1 MEGLHSVSSEEK
13 NEGLKEIIANKFSRT
28 PTKKNSYGST
38 STENYEN
45 KVKETEEDNDI
56 SNDVPRISTSF
67 SATIGL
73 TVAAIFI
80 SVIMLLAI
88 TGKNWD
94 FGSDSTI
101 VSPKTSMNY
110 DKAAYTTASPRS
122 EEVVSS
128 GTITVISTTDTT
140 VTTNPTDIVVNPSD
154 PTTVTTDPTTVTTDP
169 TIVTVDPSVTT
180 TLSSPNFVFIVADD
194 LGWNSVG
201 YTNSKLE
208 FATPQM
214 TALAK
219 KGIIMDNFYAQE
231 VCSPSR
237 ASLLTGRYPLSSG
250 MQYGMV
256 AATAEWGLPLDEITI
271 AEVLSDNGYETH
283 MLGKWHLGFFSP
295 LFLPTA
301 RGFDTYLGYV
311 NGENYYWSKRS
322 PDYPQHVDMMEST
335 TSCYTPY
342 EGTDKHDYSTI
353 FYTDKTLELLEEKA
367 VSTSGNPFFL
377 YLAFQAV
384 HDPFTDKGKFTTG
397 MPDSYFDDEP
407 TILSTIH
414 SEVKGKQRQ
423 EYIKSLYML
432 DKSIGQIY
440 DKLEETEL
448 MDDTY
453 LIFMSDNGG
462 CFHGGGKNGP
472 LRGSKGSLYEG
483 GIRVDSWI
491 YSPRLNNQGVVYS
504 NLFHVSDWFPT
515 ILALAAIEY
524 VPDSDH
530 PLDGV
535 NQVQG
540 WIDSTTQPRT
550 SMLYNM
556 YLYLTDYDFNIWT
569 NGSFAVRDNRFKL
582 MHTYND
588 TDYGAWYDEDTE
600 YEGDDD
606 FDSDERCA
614 QQFLT
619 GDFVYYLFDLD
630 EDPYETNN
638 LYYSDDETYTMV
650 KEQLYQLLP
659 GYEAR
664 ATTKISIHWSK
675 HAEVVWESYG
685 NNILPWADTE
695 KLVNGEVYEHPVYC
709 SSLR

>member
-1 MEGLHSVSSEEK
+1 MKGLHSISNEEK
-13 NEGLKEIIANKFSRT
+13 NEGLNDIIISGTKVNKT
-28 PTKKNSYGST
+28 PIKKNSYGT
-38 STENYEN
+38 TTIENNNEY
-45 KVKETEEDNDI
+45 KLKELVDEDNDI
-56 SNDVPRISTSF
+56 DVPKISSSSF
-67 SATIGL
+67 SATVGL
-73 TVAAIFI
+73 TVAALFI
-80 SVIMLLAI
+80 SIIVLLAV

-94 FGSDSTI
+94 FKSFSDSTI

-110 DKAAYTTASPRS
+110 DKSTNKAIRS

-140 VTTNPTDIVVNPSD
+140 ITTDPTDIIVNPSD
-154 PTTVTTDPTTVTTDP
+154 PTTVTTDPTVIIDPTDP
-169 TIVTVDPSVTT
+169 STSTT
-180 TLSSPNFVFIVADD
+180 SPNFVFIVADD
-194 LGWNSVG
+194 LGWNSIG
-201 YTNSKLE
+201 YTNSKLG
-208 FATPQM
+208 FATSQM
-214 TALAK
+214 TTLAK

-256 AATAEWGLPLDEITI
+256 AATAEWGMPLDEVTI

-283 MLGKWHLGFFSP
+283 MLGKWHLGYFSP

-301 RGFDTYLGYV
+301 RGFDNYLGYV

-342 EGTDKHDYSTI
+342 QGTDKHDYSTI
-353 FYTDKTLELLEEKA
+353 FYTDKTLELLDEKA
-367 VSTSGNPFFL
+367 ASTSGNPFFL
-377 YLAFQAV
+377 YLAYQAV
-384 HDPFTDKGKFTTG
+384 HDPFTDKGKFITG

-423 EYIKSLYML
+423 EYVKSLYML

-440 DKLEETEL
+440 DKLEETGL
-448 MDDTY
+448 MDNTY

-483 GIRVDSWI
+483 GIKVDSWI

-504 NLFHVSDWFPT
+504 NLMHVSDWFPT
-515 ILALAAIEY
+515 ILALASIEY
-524 VPDSDH
+524 VPDEDH

-535 NQVQG
+535 NQVKG
-540 WIDSTTQPRT
+540 WQDSTTQPRT

-556 YLYLTDYDFNIWT
+556 YLYLTDYQFNIWT
-569 NGSFAVRDNRFKL
+569 NGTFAVRDNRFKL

-664 ATTKISIHWSK
+664 ATTKISIHWSQ
-675 HAEVVWESYG
+675 HAEVVWETYG
-685 NNILPWADTE
+685 NNILPWAAVSYTH
-695 KLVNGEVYEHPVYC
+695 LTLPTIYSV
-709 SSLR
+709 